1 MDYRRDVEVLR
12 NGPITDDNLMFA
24 TSAPTGAELASA

>member
-12 NGPITDDNLMFA
+12 DGPVTDDNLRFR
-24 TSAPTGAELASA
+24 TSVPAGQLVSA